1 MRIAWKPCIAELIGT
16 FALCFIG
23 AGAICTDAFTGG
35 KVGLLGIAVAHGLV
49 LSIAIS
55 ATMHISGGHLNP
67 AVTCAFLATN
77 RMKPE
82 LAGQY
87 VASQILGAVLAG
99 FTLKMVYMEKIWG
112 RVHLGT
118 PGLGLDVSQGLGIF
132 VEAILTFFLVFAVFG
147 TAVDA
152 NAPKIGGFGIGL
164 TIAFDIL
171 MGGPLTGAAMN
182 PARAF
187 GPALA
192 SGHWDAHIVYW
203 IGPILGGVVAGL
215 VYESISGRRR

>member
-1 MRIAWKPCIAELIGT
+1 MRVAWKPCIAELIGT

-49 LSIAIS
+49 LSIAVS
-55 ATMHISGGHLNP
+55 ATMHLSGGHLNP

-87 VASQILGAVLAG
+87 IASQILGATLAG
-99 FTLKMVYMEKIWG
+99 FALKMVYAQKVWE

-118 PGLGLDVSQGLGIF
+118 PGLAPDVSQGLGIF
-132 VEAILTFFLVFAVFG
+132 VEAVLTFFLVFAVFG

-152 NAPKIGGFGIGL
+152 NAPKLGGFGIGL

-182 PARAF
+182 PARTF

-192 SGHWDAHIVYW
+192 SGYWDAHIVYW

>member
-49 LSIAIS
+49 LSIAIT

-82 LAGQY
+82 MAGQY

-99 FTLKMVYMEKIWG
+99 FTLKMVYAEKVWT

-118 PGLGLDVSQGLGIF
+118 PSLGLDVSQGLGIF

-192 SGHWDAHIVYW
+192 SGYWDAQIVYW